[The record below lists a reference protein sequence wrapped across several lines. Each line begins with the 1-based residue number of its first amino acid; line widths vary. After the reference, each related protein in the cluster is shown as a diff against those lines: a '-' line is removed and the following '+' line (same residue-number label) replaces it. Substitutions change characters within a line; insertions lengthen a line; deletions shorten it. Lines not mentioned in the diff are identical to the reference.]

1 MVRELE
7 KVAQFTIRIPQ
18 ELKDAL
24 QEAAKEQDI
33 DGITW
38 VRHAIREKLN
48 RDKEMHSGGLG
59 GMCLAELKEVIREVL
74 VQELNTRGVYSG
86 IVHEVSIAADS
97 SKFEKVNPLE
107 QRRY

>member
-1 MVRELE
+1 MARKLE

-18 ELKDAL
+18 DLKDAL

-38 VRHAIREKLN
+38 VRHAIREKLE
-48 RDKEMHSGGLG
+48 RDKETHYGGLG
-59 GMCLAELKEVIREVL
+59 GMRLSELKDVIREVL
-74 VQELNTRGVYSG
+74 SQELNTRGAYAGVIHG
-86 IVHEVSIAADS
+86 VSIADS
-97 SKFEKVNPLE
+97 GKFEKVKSFE